1 MALTIDASLLHTQL
15 AELARLGAD
24 PTGGRTRVAFTPADQ
39 AGRDQLCAWMRDL
52 DLQVQVDA
60 IGNIFAT
67 MPGSD
72 ASLAPLMIGSHI
84 DTVINAGAYDGCYGV
99 LAGLAVIRAWRVAG
113 VQPVRGLVVAAF
125 SNEEG
130 VRYQPDMMG
139 SLVHAGGLDIATA
152 LATPDTDGVA
162 LGDAVA
168 AIGYAGTLPVGSIR
182 PAAYIELHIEQGPIL
197 ELEQVDIGAV
207 THVQGISWQR
217 LTVHG
222 HANHAGTT
230 PMHLRHDAGM
240 ALMQVLTALQAVV
253 LTHPQARLTV
263 GTMAF
268 VPNAINVIPQRAVC
282 TVDVRDPDDAVLTAL
297 EQHLDRLC
305 REVEQHHGVR
315 VESERLARFA
325 PVPFDDAL
333 VTEIAT
339 VAERRGH
346 RVKRMVSGAGH
357 DAQMMARMAPSAMI
371 FVPSRAGISHH
382 PDEYTA
388 PDQLIAGAHVL
399 LDVASAYCHAEY
411 EG

>member
-1 MALTIDASLLHTQL
+1 MALTIDAPMLHAQL
-15 AELARLGAD
+15 AELALLGAD

-39 AGRDQLCAWMRDL
+39 AGRDQLRAWMRAL

-60 IGNIFAT
+60 IGNMFAV

-72 ASLAPLMIGSHI
+72 ATLAPLMVGSHI

-99 LAGLAVIRAWRVAG
+99 LAGLAVVRAWRTAG
-113 VQPVRGLVVAAF
+113 IQPVRGLVVAAF

-139 SLVHAGGLDIATA
+139 SLVHAGGLDVATA
-152 LATPDTDGVA
+152 LATQDVDGVV
-162 LGDAVA
+162 LGDALA
-168 AIGYAGTLPVGSIR
+168 AIGYAGPLPVGSIR
-182 PAAYIELHIEQGPIL
+182 PAAFVELHVEQGPIL
-197 ELEQVDIGAV
+197 ELEQCAIGAV

-240 ALMQVLTALQAVV
+240 ALMQVLTDLQRVV

-268 VPNAINVIPQRAVC
+268 TPNAINVIPQRAVC

-297 EQHLDRLC
+297 EHQLVQLC
-305 REVEQHHGVR
+305 RAAEHHHGVQIAF
-315 VESERLARFA
+315 ERLARFA

-333 VTEIAT
+333 VTEIAAM
-339 VAERRGH
+339 AERRGH

-357 DAQMMARMAPSAMI
+357 DAQMMARVAPAAMI

-388 PDQLIAGAHVL
+388 PDQLIAGAQVL